1 MTDGAYSCPNC
12 GTELSY
18 QTTKH
23 TGCPG
28 CGFLP
33 VHSAD

>member
-1 MTDGAYSCPNC
+1 MQQKHYQCAAC
-12 GTELSY
+12 GKALSY

-23 TGCPG
+23 TGCPE

>member
-1 MTDGAYSCPNC
+1 MTETRYKCPDC

-23 TGCPG
+23 NGCDE
-28 CGFLP
+28 CGFVP
-33 VHSAD
+33 AHSAE